1 MIHVRRRMI
10 WRVTAFSPNRAR
22 GIDEINQGLTGAK
35 LSKAKLSWAAFQ
47 LTAQNIA
54 TEFHDL
60 IEVAYSKNDVIDQSD
75 IDGIGSIHVVH
86 PISTCAYLHG
96 LRSRLRRSIFPE

>member
-1 MIHVRRRMI
+1 VVR
-10 WRVTAFSPNRAR
+10 RVTAFSSDRAS

-54 TEFHDL
+54 IEFHHL
-60 IEVAYSKNDVIDQSD
+60 IEVVYPQNDVVDQSD

-86 PISTCAYLHG
+86 PISTYTYLPG
-96 LRSRLRRSIFPE
+96 L